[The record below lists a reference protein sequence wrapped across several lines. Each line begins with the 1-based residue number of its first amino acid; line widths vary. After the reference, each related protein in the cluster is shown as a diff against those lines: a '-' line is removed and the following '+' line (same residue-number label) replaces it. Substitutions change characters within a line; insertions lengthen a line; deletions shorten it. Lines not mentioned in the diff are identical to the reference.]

1 MLIESSK
8 YQESSPPLT
17 SAGKKFVKL
26 SHQNIIRYSDFFV
39 DQATPGF
46 ELGKKDLQSP
56 ALPLGHVAKTIQ
68 KIYENIPFFWGGL
81 LIFVLVSWILF
92 SLIPFLKKILTFLFG
107 LDTFLRLIV
116 SYLKT
121 NTLFKNTPS
130 PFYIEK
136 PIVDFQSQNKNSGQ
150 IWTINYWLWI
160 WIHERFPGLNI
171 KLCFPND
178 IKKSKWIHH

>member
-1 MLIESSK
+1 MLIRRHPDLNWGK
-8 YQESSPPLT
+8 RICSPPPYR
-17 SAGKKFVKL
+17 SAMSPKRYKKYMKIF
-26 SHQNIIRYSDFFV
+26 HFF
-39 DQATPGF
+39 
-46 ELGKKDLQSP
+46 LG
-56 ALPLGHVAKTIQ
+56 
-68 KIYENIPFFWGGL
+68 GGL

-107 LDTFLRLIV
+107 LYTFLRLIV

-171 KLCFPND
+171 KLRFPND
-178 IKKSKWIHH
+178 IKMI